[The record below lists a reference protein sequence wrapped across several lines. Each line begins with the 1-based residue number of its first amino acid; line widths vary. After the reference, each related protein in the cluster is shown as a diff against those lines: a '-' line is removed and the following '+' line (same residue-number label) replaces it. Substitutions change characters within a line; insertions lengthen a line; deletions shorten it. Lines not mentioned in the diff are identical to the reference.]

1 MATTSPRPRP
11 EEARLEALNA
21 AIEAA
26 DRAGAL
32 DLVRKALGDKHARVV
47 TRAATLAEERS
58 IHEVIA
64 ELHDAYVRFLADPAK
79 RDPHCLAKQAIV
91 RALVNLECHD
101 VPFYLQGIRYIQLEP
116 VWGDHVDTA
125 VDVRCTCAM
134 GLVRS
139 NYFRAVPELAALL
152 ADKEVRVREGA
163 VRAISCGHPRE
174 AEAILRYKVHIGDE
188 HPEVLSECFAALLA
202 IAPEDCLPLVA
213 AQLGHENDAV
223 RDFAALALGES
234 HHPGALG
241 YLKTAWDEVL
251 VSKEMRAVLIRAA
264 AVHRSEAAFDW
275 LLSIIE
281 TGARAHADVA
291 VDALSVYQRNAKLSE
306 RVQAALARRST

>member
-1 MATTSPRPRP
+1 MSSTPPRPRP
-11 EEARLEALNA
+11 EEARLGALNA
-21 AIEAA
+21 LVEAA
-26 DRAGAL
+26 DRGSAL
-32 DLVRKALGDKHARVV
+32 DAVRQSMGDRHARVV
-47 TRAATLAEERS
+47 TRAASLAEERS
-58 IHEVIA
+58 LHELIP
-64 ELHDAYVRFLADPAK
+64 ELHDAYARFLTEPVK

-101 VPFYLQGIRYIQLEP
+101 VPFYLEGIRYQQLEP
-116 VWGDHVDTA
+116 VWGAHVDTA
-125 VDVRCTCAM
+125 ADVRCICAM

-152 ADKEVRVREGA
+152 ADPEVRVREGA

-174 AEAILRYKVHIGDE
+174 AEAVLRFKVHIGDE
-188 HPEVLSECFAALLA
+188 RPEVLAECFSALLA
-202 IAPEDCLPLVA
+202 IAPEECMPLIA
-213 AQLGHENDAV
+213 AQLTHKNDAV

-234 HHPGALG
+234 HHPAALG
-241 YLKTAWDEVL
+241 YLRTAWDAVL

-264 AVHRSEAAFDW
+264 AVHRSEAAFEW

-291 VDALSVYQRNAKLSE
+291 VDALAVYQRNTKLHE
-306 RVQAALARRST
+306 RVQTALASRAT